1 MRLAQRQIG
10 NFHEK
15 HSQKNIVSAI
25 LRRVQSAINQCRN
38 STSCLRLLR
47 ENNVNLLDLD
57 VASEFLEIPF
67 DLPDVSLLMSD
78 IQVLVQKGLSYCCY
92 TFLAAASHA
101 MSVKLKSNT

>member
-1 MRLAQRQIG
+1 M
-10 NFHEK
+10 
-15 HSQKNIVSAI
+15 KNPVRKISLVTI

-78 IQVLVQKGLSYCCY
+78 IQVLAKKGLVLLLLHIFGCSSTCDV
-92 TFLAAASHA
+92 SEI
-101 MSVKLKSNT
+101 